1 MIKHQRTHTQI
12 LAIVGGFC
20 FTLSSA
26 SWAAVAPVAHWNM
39 DEASGASAALDSI
52 GPADAVAGSAGNL
65 PTAGAA
71 GILNGAW
78 SFDESNDNRLA
89 VDASLGNNA
98 AFVNLGLPTGFSYSG
113 WIKTSHDTTPD
124 TIFSISDA
132 AAGSEEAALR
142 VVEGNIDFLG
152 RHNSLD
158 NVTITTST
166 FVANGE
172 WRHIAFTSDASGSV
186 LYVDGLVAGTSAF
199 GVDIKTFTTN
209 NNNVSVNFGANNDN
223 GGGLQWE
230 YAGLIDEFT
239 VYEGALGE
247 LEVEFLANNP
257 GAIIP
262 EPTSLTLF
270 AMIGGLLIV
279 HRR

>member
-1 MIKHQRTHTQI
+1 MNLNQWTHVRTATI
-12 LAIVGGFC
+12 ALGLCVALG
-20 FTLSSA
+20 SSA
-26 SWAAVAPVAHWNM
+26 QAAVTPVAHWNM
-39 DEASGASAALDSI
+39 DEDAGAAAALDSI
-52 GPADAVAGSAGNL
+52 GPADAVAGSEGNL
-65 PTAGAA
+65 PMAGVT

-89 VDASLGNNA
+89 VDASVGNNA
-98 AFVNLGLPTGFSYSG
+98 ACVNLGLPTGFSYSG
-113 WIKTSHDTTPD
+113 WINTDHATTPD

-158 NVTITTST
+158 NVAITTST
-166 FVANGE
+166 FVADGE
-172 WRHIAFTSDASGSV
+172 WHHIAFTSDASGSV
-186 LYVDGLVAGTSAF
+186 LYVDGLSVGSSAF

-209 NNNVSVNFGANNDN
+209 SNNVSVNFGANNDN

-239 VYEGALGE
+239 VYEGALSE
-247 LEVEFLANNP
+247 LEVEFLANTP

-262 EPTSLTLF
+262 EPASLTLF
-270 AMIGGLLIV
+270 AVLGSLVVM
-279 HRR
+279 RRR